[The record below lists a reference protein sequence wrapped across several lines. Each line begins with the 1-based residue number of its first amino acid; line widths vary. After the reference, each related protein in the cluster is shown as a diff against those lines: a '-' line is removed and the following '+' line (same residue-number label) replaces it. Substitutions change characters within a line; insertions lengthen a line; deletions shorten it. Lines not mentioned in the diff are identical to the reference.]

1 MGMAFYDDYLV
12 GIDNLEHRQKFAQV
26 LKWVEAHYPNLEG
39 RIAWKQPMF
48 TDYGTF
54 IIGFSVAKAHFSFAG
69 EAKIITVF
77 KKEIQQAGLSYGK
90 KLVRVGFDQ
99 EVPYELLAKV
109 IEFNLNDKKDCQ
121 TFWRK

>member
-1 MGMAFYDDYLV
+1 MAFYDDYLA

-26 LKWVEAHYPNLEG
+26 LKWVEA
-39 RIAWKQPMF
+39 
-48 TDYGTF
+48 
-54 IIGFSVAKAHFSFAG
+54 
-69 EAKIITVF
+69 KIITVF
-77 KKEIQQAGLSYGK
+77 EKEIQQAGLSYGK